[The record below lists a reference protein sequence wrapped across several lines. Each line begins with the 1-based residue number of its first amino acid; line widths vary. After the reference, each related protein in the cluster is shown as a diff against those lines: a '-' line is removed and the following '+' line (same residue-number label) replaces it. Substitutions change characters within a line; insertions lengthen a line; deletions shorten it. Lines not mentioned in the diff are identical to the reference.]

1 MDTGTKYITMEEAVK
16 YLSLS
21 EGSIR
26 KLIREKGFPH
36 VKVVRKY
43 LFNRNDVDEW
53 FKQHSSGAKTK
64 R

>member
-1 MDTGTKYITMEEAVK
+1 MDTGSKYWTMDEVVK

-26 KLIREKGFPH
+26 KLIREKEFPH

-43 LFNRNDVDEW
+43 LFNRRDVDEW
-53 FKQHSSGAKTK
+53 LRQHSSGLAAK

>member
-1 MDTGTKYITMEEAVK
+1 MDTGTRYITMEEVVK

-43 LFNRNDVDEW
+43 LFNKHNVDDWLEE
-53 FKQHSSGAKTK
+53 HSSGGRAKK
-64 R
+64 